1 MKKTIAILL
10 ALVMT
15 VSLLAGCSK
24 SGGGS
29 GGEKTLT
36 VALTAAPTH
45 LDPHPQASTDSY
57 RVVTQIYDRLVEL
70 DADMKLVP
78 VLAESWEIKDET
90 TTVFHLRKGVKF
102 HDGNEMKA
110 EDVKFSLERC
120 IASPGVNYNYLIISE
135 INIIDDYTVEF
146 KTSEPCSVLLQ
157 RLTLDAASILSKAAV
172 ESTDDFDTHPVG
184 CGPFKFVSWD
194 TTSGEVVLEAFDE
207 YWEGRPAIDKLV
219 FKTIPESINRTVA
232 LETKEADIAYD
243 LAATDFDS
251 VESNPDLKLEK
262 AASTTVWYLG
272 MNTRDPILANK
283 LVRKAIATAINVDDF
298 ITMVFNGN
306 ADPAHNTMLT
316 PYLPG
321 YAADSVKYDYSVENA
336 KALLAQ
342 AGYAD
347 GLTLTLYVQDSQIFK
362 DASVTIQDA
371 LRQIGITVN
380 IKSMNASSFTSATVD
395 GEHQL
400 FFMSKT
406 SIDPDS
412 MLRSM
417 YSEDSLGASGNRS
430 FWTSAEVDAM
440 LDEAL
445 ATTDSAHA
453 NELYA
458 KIQAIVA
465 DEVPVYPLAQEYI
478 NAGMQKNVEGFRLY
492 PGKTHYIYGTSLAD

>member
-78 VLAESWEIKDET
+78 VLAESWDIKDET

-102 HDGNEMKA
+102 HDGNEMTA

-172 ESTDDFDTHPVG
+172 ESTDDFDSHPVG

-262 AASTTVWYLG
+262 TASTTVWYLG

-321 YAADSVKYDYSVENA
+321 YVADSVKYDYSVENA

-412 MLRSM
+412 MLRSI

-445 ATTDSAHA
+445 STTDSAHA
-453 NELYA
+453 NDLYA
-458 KIQAIVA
+458 QIQAIVA

>member
-24 SGGGS
+24 GGGND
-29 GGEKTLT
+29 GEKTLT

-78 VLAESWEIKDET
+78 VLAESWEVKDET

-172 ESTDDFDTHPVG
+172 ESTDDFDSHPVG

-194 TTSGEVVLEAFDE
+194 TTSGEVVLEAFDD

-251 VESNPDLKLEK
+251 VEKNPDLKLEK
-262 AASTTVWYLG
+262 AASTTV
-272 MNTRDPILANK
+272 
-283 LVRKAIATAINVDDF
+283 
-298 ITMVFNGN
+298 
-306 ADPAHNTMLT
+306 
-316 PYLPG
+316 
-321 YAADSVKYDYSVENA
+321 
-336 KALLAQ
+336 
-342 AGYAD
+342 
-347 GLTLTLYVQDSQIFK
+347 
-362 DASVTIQDA
+362 
-371 LRQIGITVN
+371 
-380 IKSMNASSFTSATVD
+380 
-395 GEHQL
+395 
-400 FFMSKT
+400 
-406 SIDPDS
+406 
-412 MLRSM
+412 
-417 YSEDSLGASGNRS
+417 
-430 FWTSAEVDAM
+430 
-440 LDEAL
+440 
-445 ATTDSAHA
+445 
-453 NELYA
+453 
-458 KIQAIVA
+458 
-465 DEVPVYPLAQEYI
+465 
-478 NAGMQKNVEGFRLY
+478 
-492 PGKTHYIYGTSLAD
+492 